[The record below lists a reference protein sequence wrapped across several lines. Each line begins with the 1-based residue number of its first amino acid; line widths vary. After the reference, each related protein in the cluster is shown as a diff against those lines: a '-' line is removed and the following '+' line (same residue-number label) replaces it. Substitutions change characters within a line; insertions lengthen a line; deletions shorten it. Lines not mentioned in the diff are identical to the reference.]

1 MANKYPFWKPFL
13 VLSAIGLIGVL
24 SLLWQLLPQLDQT
37 LAALPEA
44 PDLPVSL
51 LVILSLLQS
60 AILVLVAVAIGCLTA
75 PRVGLVSL
83 IYEKSAYG
91 TEVLTRLK
99 QHLGRAAILG
109 LAFAVVAVLFDLM
122 VMPFAGSEI
131 SNIDAG
137 ESGLLGQLGLGLLY
151 GGITEELLL
160 RWGVMS
166 LLVWLGW
173 KLFQRSA
180 GKPGPVLIWSCNIIA
195 AILFGLGHLP
205 ALAAVVPLTTVL
217 VLRTVFLN
225 ALGGVVFG
233 WLFWRHSLEVAMVAH
248 AFTHIGFFVI
258 RVIAIYLL

>member
-37 LAALPEA
+37 LAMLPEE
-44 PDLPVSL
+44 PELPVSL

-83 IYEKSAYG
+83 LYEKSAYG
-91 TEVLTRLK
+91 AEVLTRFKK
-99 QHLGRAAILG
+99 QLTRAVVIG
-109 LAFAVVAVLFDLM
+109 LLFALFAVVFDLI
-122 VMPFAGSEI
+122 VMPFAGSAI

-137 ESGLLGQLGLGLLY
+137 DSSLLGQLGLGLLY

-160 RWGVMS
+160 RWGIMS

-173 KLFQRSA
+173 KIFNRSA
-180 GKPGPVLIWSCNIIA
+180 GKPAPALIWTCNIIA
-195 AILFGLGHLP
+195 AVLFGLGHLP
-205 ALAAVVPLTTVL
+205 ALAAIAPLTTVL

-225 ALGGVVFG
+225 AIGGVAFG
-233 WLFWRHSLEVAMVAH
+233 WLFWRHSLEAAMTAH
-248 AFTHIGFFVI
+248 AFTHIGFFII
-258 RVIAIYLL
+258 RVIFIFIL